1 VNTIKMNNSF
11 TAISDVTEMTS
22 LATLGKTRGQLN
34 SRPKSSKKHFQAN
47 ACDGGQSLGTEST

>member
-1 VNTIKMNNSF
+1 MDNSF